1 MTPEAQPARGR
12 RHAVVAVVATVVAV
26 AAVIALAVVLLA
38 TGTVKAPGA
47 AAKYNALSYVSER
60 EVTDYIENYRANV
73 ARAESDEDWAA
84 YLQQMGTD
92 AAGLR
97 EDTIFQLVVD
107 RRVSELARELGLTAT
122 DEEIDERV
130 AQMQAAFGLDDENW
144 EATLAMYGQ
153 TAEGYRA
160 VCAQSVTQEK
170 LCEHEVPMPEC
181 TDDELFVFLYGS
193 YSDGIS
199 SKHVYY
205 LTVDGL
211 DEEGSFEKFNAVD
224 AIRRSFASGPH
235 TAEAFGELVGEYCTN
250 PDVVAT
256 GGDMGWDINSSLLSE
271 ECVTQLERMD
281 AGDVSQVF
289 NEEGGYSFI
298 WVAEDFQMEPLA
310 DADEPDQDKTL
321 ASLPEALRSY
331 LEQQCNL
338 GLWQQDCNEYLQQLY
353 AQANVTIFDMPPN
366 LSYAVE

>member
-1 MTPEAQPARGR
+1 MAQEAQPARGR
-12 RHAVVAVVATVVAV
+12 KRTVIAVVATVVAV
-26 AAVIALAVVLLA
+26 AAVIALVVVLLA
-38 TGTVKAPGA
+38 TGTVKAPVA
-47 AAKYNALSYVSER
+47 AAKFNALSFVGEG
-60 EVTDYIENYRANV
+60 EVTAYIENYRTNV

-97 EDTIFQLVVD
+97 EDTVFQLVVD
-107 RRVSELARELGLTAT
+107 RLVSARARELGLTAT
-122 DEEIDERV
+122 SAEVDERV

-144 EATLAMYGQ
+144 AATLAMYGQ
-153 TAEGYRA
+153 TAEGYRE

-170 LCEHEVPMPEC
+170 LCEQEVPMPEC

-211 DEEGSFEKFNAVD
+211 DEDGSFERFNAVN
-224 AIRRSFASGPH
+224 AIRRSFASGQR
-235 TAEAFGELVGEYCTN
+235 TAEAFGELVGEYCTE
-250 PDVVAT
+250 PSVVAA
-256 GGDMGWDINSSLLSE
+256 GGDMGWDINSSLLST
-271 ECVTQLERMD
+271 ECIEQLERLD
-281 AGDVSQVF
+281 AGEVSQVF
-289 NEEGGYSFI
+289 NEESGYSFI

-310 DADEPDQDKTL
+310 DAEEVDQDKTL
-321 ASLPEALRSY
+321 ASLPEGLRSY
-331 LEQQCNL
+331 LEQQCDL
-338 GLWQQDCNEYLQQLY
+338 GLWQQDCNEYLQRLY
-353 AQANVTIFDMPPN
+353 AQANVIIFDMPPN